1 MGGLTGHGP
10 MMTEGDRA
18 CPVSRNHHPHLWPPF
33 TSITTTPPL
42 EQVVRGEGALLYR
55 SEGPPLIDAISSWWV
70 TLHGHA
76 HPVVAAAIAEQAA
89 TLEQVIFAEFSH
101 PQAERLSERL
111 AQRTGLDR
119 VFFSDNGSTAVE
131 VALKTAVQ
139 WWHNR
144 GEPRQQLIAFEG
156 AYHGD
161 TFGAMAVGARSLF
174 SEPFDPLLFPVRR
187 VPWPHTHWNDE
198 EVEQHERQALN
209 SLDQALQTPTAAVIL
224 EPMVQGAGGM
234 RMVRPQF
241 LQAVEQRV
249 RESGTLLIADEVLAG
264 FGRCGR
270 LLASHRAGI
279 QPDLVALSKGLTA
292 GFLPMGITMAS
303 ERIFQDFLG
312 RDPTKTLWHGHSF
325 TANPLGCAAANASL
339 DLLEEEPARHERF
352 EHRHQS
358 RLDSLARHPR
368 VQRPR
373 LCGTIAAFDLVTDGE
388 QGYLNPAGKV
398 LRRLMRD
405 QGVLI
410 RPLGDVVYLLP
421 PLCISDAQLDHCYAA
436 LLRSLESL
444 SDA

>member
-1 MGGLTGHGP
+1 MMTTGHQ
-10 MMTEGDRA
+10 A

-42 EQVVRGEGALLYR
+42 EQVVRGEGALLFR
-55 SEGPPLIDAISSWWV
+55 AEGPPLIDAISSWWV

-76 HPVVAAAIAEQAA
+76 NPVVAAAIADQAA
-89 TLEQVIFAEFSH
+89 TLEQVIFAEFTH
-101 PQAERLSERL
+101 PQAERLASRL
-111 AQRTGLDR
+111 ARRTGLDR

-144 GEPRQQLIAFEG
+144 GEPRQQLVAFDG

-174 SEPFDPLLFPVRR
+174 SEPFDSMLFPVRR
-187 VPWPHTHWNDE
+187 IPWPHTHWGDDE
-198 EVEQHERQALN
+198 IEASEKQALDA
-209 SLDQALQTPTAAVIL
+209 LTKALQTPTAAVIL
-224 EPMVQGAGGM
+224 EPLIQGAGGM
-234 RMVRPQF
+234 RMVRPEF
-241 LQAVEQRV
+241 LRAVEQQV
-249 RESGTLLIADEVLAG
+249 REASSLLIADEVLAG

-270 LLASHRAGI
+270 LLASQRAGI

-292 GFLPMGITMAS
+292 GFLPMGITMAT
-303 ERIFQDFLG
+303 EVIFQDFLSG
-312 RDPTKTLWHGHSF
+312 DPTKTLWHGHSF

-339 DLLEEEPARHERF
+339 DLLEANPACHEQFEE
-352 EHRHQS
+352 RHQS
-358 RLDSLARHPR
+358 RLEQLARHPR
-368 VQRPR
+368 VQRVR
-373 LCGTIAAFDLVTDGE
+373 LCGTIAAFDLVTDSQ

-398 LRRLMRD
+398 LRRLVKE

-421 PLCISDAQLDHCYAA
+421 PLCISEAQLDQCYNA
-436 LLRSLESL
+436 LQIGL
-444 SDA
+444 DALPKG